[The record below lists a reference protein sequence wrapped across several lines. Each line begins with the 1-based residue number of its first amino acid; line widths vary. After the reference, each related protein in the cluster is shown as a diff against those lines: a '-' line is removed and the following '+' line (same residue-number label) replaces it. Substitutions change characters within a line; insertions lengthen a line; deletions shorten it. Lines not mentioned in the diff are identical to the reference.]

1 MAIKYKVIAKKNPQD
16 RTLPPKYYA
25 HAVADGE
32 IDLDGLAVQ
41 IEKQSTVS
49 EADIY
54 AVLRAA
60 VPVIIEN
67 LANGK
72 IVRLGTLGDFQVGI
86 SSEGKDTEEAVNT
99 AAIKSNKVK
108 FRPGKRLKDGL
119 KIATY
124 KKA

>member
-1 MAIKYKVIAKKNPQD
+1 MAIKFKPIPKKNPQD
-16 RTLPPKYYA
+16 RTAPAKFYA
-25 HAVADGE
+25 QAIADGE

-60 VPVIIEN
+60 VPLIIQN
-67 LANGK
+67 LTEGK

-86 SSEGKDTEEAVNT
+86 SSEGKATEEEVN
-99 AAIKSNKVK
+99 AASIKSSKIK
-108 FRPGKRLKDGL
+108 FRAGKRLKDGL
-119 KIATY
+119 KTATF